1 MGLVPTVAGGALL
14 VVAAYHA
21 ARRLARLAPPAAALA
36 AVALALAAYAGA
48 VLAGLAPVPGLDE
61 AALHAAAYGLTG
73 YAAAL
78 LGKAR
83 ARRAGGGRLH
93 PAPVAI
99 VAFLGVVVAA
109 NVVFVLVAERG
120 LPAGLAERLLPAP
133 RGGGRVEAT
142 GFPGALT
149 RGSARRPLAHRA
161 RLEALARQRAL
172 GWRIEGGWERPP
184 RAGEAAVFVVEARGP
199 DGAPLE
205 GARVEARFVR
215 PGAEGL
221 GRALALAAAGGG
233 RYHGRVALAAPG
245 RWEVTVVVRRGG
257 ERFELRGETWV
268 LDGDGGARRAADGGP

>member
-1 MGLVPTVAGGALL
+1 MDLVLTAAGGAL
-14 VVAAYHA
+14 VVVVAYHA

-36 AVALALAAYAGA
+36 AVALALAGYAAA
-48 VLAGLAPVPGLDE
+48 VLAGSAPAPGLDE
-61 AALHAAAYGLTG
+61 AALHVAAYGLTG
-73 YAAAL
+73 YGAAL

-83 ARRAGGGRLH
+83 AARRGGRRLH
-93 PAPVAI
+93 PVPAAI

-120 LPAGLAERLLPAP
+120 LPAGLAQWLLPAP
-133 RGGGRVEAT
+133 RGGGQVAAT
-142 GFPGALT
+142 GFPGAVT
-149 RGSARRPLAHRA
+149 KGSARRPLAHRA

-172 GWRIEGGWERPP
+172 GWRVEGGWARAP
-184 RAGEAAVFVVEARGP
+184 RAGEPAVFVVEARERDGGP
-199 DGAPLE
+199 LD

-268 LDGDGGARRAADGGP
+268 LEGDGGGRRTVGPEP